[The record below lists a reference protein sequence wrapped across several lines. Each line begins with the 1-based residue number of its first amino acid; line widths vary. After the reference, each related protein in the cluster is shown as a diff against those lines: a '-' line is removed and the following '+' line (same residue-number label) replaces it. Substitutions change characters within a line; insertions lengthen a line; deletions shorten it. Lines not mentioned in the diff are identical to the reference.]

1 MHQKNKGNPMPTT
14 LTLKK
19 NPFLKTLK
27 TVVQNITSQNAI
39 PVLKY
44 VYFDVQADKLV
55 LKSSNATTT
64 LEKAMPVEEDLLTI
78 DGQPAT
84 LLIDAKFFL
93 TVANSLN
100 SDDITLIVDDTK
112 KTITLKTPSTEMDLK
127 GLDAEQYPRIKEINN
142 QEAIFLDTKDLIQAL
157 NETVVSVSKQESR
170 PILTGVHLR
179 FTDTH
184 FIVEA
189 TDSHILSQKRLPKP
203 ENAPTDLDLV
213 LPSLAVKQLQQLTND
228 KLFFTYDDS
237 SAIFTSE
244 DTTLT
249 TRLIE
254 GNYPDVD
261 RLLGGHYTRKTVM
274 DRAELHDTVKRAQI
288 VLSNSE
294 QGRAQLDTNG
304 VATLT
309 AKTPDN
315 VANLSETLTTFTETL
330 DDEEPQEFTICFNPS
345 YMVKLLATL
354 KSNLVN
360 IDFMGPVRPMRI
372 TPQEDDS
379 LIHLLTPIRKN

>member
-1 MHQKNKGNPMPTT
+1 MPTT

-27 TVVQNITSQNAI
+27 SVVQNITSQNAI

-112 KTITLKTPSTEMDLK
+112 KTITLKTLSTEMDLK

-142 QEAIFLDTKDLIQAL
+142 QEAISLDTKDLIQAL

-184 FIVEA
+184 FIIEA

-354 KSNLVN
+354 KSDLVN

>member
-1 MHQKNKGNPMPTT
+1 MPTT

-27 TVVQNITSQNAI
+27 AVVQNIASQNAI

-44 VYFDVQADKLV
+44 VYFDVQSDKLV

-64 LEKAMPVEEDLLTI
+64 LEKAMPVEEDVLTI
-78 DGQPAT
+78 DGQPTT

-142 QEAIFLDTKDLIQAL
+142 QEAISLDTKDLIQAL

-261 RLLGGHYTRKTVM
+261 RLLGGHYTRKAVM

-354 KSNLVN
+354 KSDLVN

-379 LIHLLTPIRKN
+379 LIHLLTPIRKD

>member
-1 MHQKNKGNPMPTT
+1 MHQKRKGNLMPTT

-27 TVVQNITSQNAI
+27 SVVQNITSQNAI

-78 DGQPAT
+78 DGQPTT

-142 QEAIFLDTKDLIQAL
+142 QEAISLDTKDLIQAL

-203 ENAPTDLDLV
+203 ENTPTDLDLV
-213 LPSLAVKQLQQLTND
+213 LPSLAVKQLQQLTNN

-354 KSNLVN
+354 KSDLVN

>member
-1 MHQKNKGNPMPTT
+1 MPTT

-19 NPFLKTLK
+19 TPFLKTLK
-27 TVVQNITSQNAI
+27 TVVQNITAQNAI

-44 VYFDVQADKLV
+44 VYFDVQIDKLI

-64 LEKAMPVEEDLLTI
+64 LEKTMPVEEDILTI
-78 DGQPAT
+78 DGQPTT

-100 SDDITLIVDDTK
+100 SDYITLIVDDTK

-142 QEAIFLDTKDLIQAL
+142 QEAISLDTKDFVQAL
-157 NETVVSVSKQESR
+157 NETIVSVSKQESR
-170 PILTGVHLR
+170 PILTGIHLR

-189 TDSHILSQKRLPKP
+189 TDSHTLSQKRLPKP
-203 ENAPTDLDLV
+203 ENAPEKLDLV
-213 LPSLAVKQLQQLTND
+213 LPTLAIKQLQQLTTD
-228 KLFFTYDDS
+228 ELLFAYDES
-237 SAIFTSE
+237 SAVFTSE
-244 DTTLT
+244 NVTLT

-261 RLLGGHYTRKTVM
+261 RLLGSHYTRKTVM

-288 VLSNSE
+288 VLSNNE
-294 QGRAQLDTNG
+294 QGHAQLDTNG

-354 KSNLVN
+354 KSDLVN

-379 LIHLLTPIRKN
+379 LIHVLTPIRKN

>member
-1 MHQKNKGNPMPTT
+1 MHQKRKGNLMPTT

-27 TVVQNITSQNAI
+27 SVVQNITSQNAI

-64 LEKAMPVEEDLLTI
+64 LEKTMPVEEDLLTI

-142 QEAIFLDTKDLIQAL
+142 QEAISLDTKDLIQAL

-330 DDEEPQEFTICFNPS
+330 DNEEPQEFTICFNPS

-354 KSNLVN
+354 KSDLVN
-360 IDFMGPVRPMRI
+360 IDFMGPIRPMRI
-372 TPQEDDS
+372 TPQEDDN

>member
-1 MHQKNKGNPMPTT
+1 MPTT

-27 TVVQNITSQNAI
+27 SVVQNITSQNAI

-44 VYFDVQADKLV
+44 VYFDVQSDKLV

-64 LEKAMPVEEDLLTI
+64 LEKTMPVEEDILTI
-78 DGQPAT
+78 DGQPTT

-100 SDDITLIVDDTK
+100 GDHLTLIVDEDK
-112 KTITLKTPSTEMDLK
+112 KKITLKTPSTEMDLK
-127 GLDAEQYPRIKEINN
+127 GLDAEQYPRIKEIDN
-142 QEAIFLDTKDLIQAL
+142 QQAISLDTNDFVQAL

-179 FTDTH
+179 LTDTH

-189 TDSHILSQKRLPKP
+189 TDSHTLSQKRLPKP
-203 ENAPTDLDLV
+203 ENAPTDLYVV
-213 LPSLAVKQLQQLTND
+213 LPSLAIKQLQQLTSD

-237 SAIFTSE
+237 SAIFTNE

-249 TRLIE
+249 TRLLE

-261 RLLGGHYTRKTVM
+261 RLLGGHYNRKTVM

-288 VLSNSE
+288 VLSNGE

-304 VATLT
+304 IATIT
-309 AKTPDN
+309 AKAPGSI
-315 VANLSETLTTFTETL
+315 ANLSETLTTFTETL

-354 KSNLVN
+354 KTDLVN
-360 IDFMGPVRPMRI
+360 INFMGPLRPMLI
-372 TPQEDDS
+372 TSQEDDS
-379 LIHLLTPIRKN
+379 LIHLLTHIRKD

>member
-1 MHQKNKGNPMPTT
+1 MPTT

-27 TVVQNITSQNAI
+27 SVVQNITSQNTI

-44 VYFDVQADKLV
+44 VYVDVQTDKLV

-64 LEKAMPVEEDLLTI
+64 LEKAMPVEENILTI
-78 DGQPAT
+78 NGQPTT

-142 QEAIFLDTKDLIQAL
+142 QQTLSLNTKAFVQAL
-157 NETVVSVSKQESR
+157 NETVVSVSNQESR
-170 PILTGVHLR
+170 PILTGIHLR
-179 FTDTH
+179 LTDTH
-184 FIVEA
+184 FIIEA
-189 TDSHILSQKRLPKP
+189 TDSHTLSQKRLPKP
-203 ENAPTDLDLV
+203 ENAPEKLDLV
-213 LPSLAVKQLQQLTND
+213 LPTLAVKQLQQLTTD
-228 KLFFTYDDS
+228 KLLFAYDES
-237 SAIFTSE
+237 SAVFTSE
-244 DTTLT
+244 NVTLT

-254 GNYPDVD
+254 G
-261 RLLGGHYTRKTVM
+261 HYGRQTVM
-274 DRAELHDTVKRAQI
+274 DTKELQDTVKRAQI
-288 VLSNSE
+288 ILSNGEKGHASLHTD
-294 QGRAQLDTNG
+294 GI
-304 VATLT
+304 ATIT
-309 AKTPDN
+309 AKLPDG

-330 DDEEPQEFTICFNPS
+330 DDEEAQTFDIAFNPS
-345 YMVKLLATL
+345 FMAKLLATL
-354 KSNLVN
+354 KTNLVN

-379 LIHLLTPIRKN
+379 LIHLLTPIRQN

>member
-1 MHQKNKGNPMPTT
+1 MPTT

-27 TVVQNITSQNAI
+27 SVVQNITSQNAI

-142 QEAIFLDTKDLIQAL
+142 QEAISLDTKDLIQAL

-213 LPSLAVKQLQQLTND
+213 LPSLTVKQLQQLTND

-330 DDEEPQEFTICFNPS
+330 DNKEPQEFTICFNPS

-354 KSNLVN
+354 KSDLVN
-360 IDFMGPVRPMRI
+360 IDFMGPIRPMRI

>member
-1 MHQKNKGNPMPTT
+1 MPTT

-27 TVVQNITSQNAI
+27 SVVQNITSQNAI

-44 VYFDVQADKLV
+44 VYFDVQSDKLV
-55 LKSSNATTT
+55 LKSSNSQTT
-64 LEKAMPVEEDLLTI
+64 LEKTMPVEEDVLTI
-78 DGQPAT
+78 DGQPTT

-142 QEAIFLDTKDLIQAL
+142 QEAISLDTKDLIQAL
-157 NETVVSVSKQESR
+157 NETVVSISKQESR
-170 PILTGVHLR
+170 PILTGVHFRL
-179 FTDTH
+179 TDTH
-184 FIVEA
+184 FIIEA

-203 ENAPTDLDLV
+203 ENAPTGLDLV

-261 RLLGGHYTRKTVM
+261 RLLGGHYTRKAVM

-354 KSNLVN
+354 KSDLVN
-360 IDFMGPVRPMRI
+360 IDFMGPFRPMRI

>member
-1 MHQKNKGNPMPTT
+1 MPTT

-27 TVVQNITSQNAI
+27 SVVQNITSQNAI

-142 QEAIFLDTKDLIQAL
+142 QEAISLDTKDLIQAL

-330 DDEEPQEFTICFNPS
+330 DNEEPQEFTICFNPS

-354 KSNLVN
+354 KSDLVN
-360 IDFMGPVRPMRI
+360 IDFMGPFRPMRI

-379 LIHLLTPIRKN
+379 LIHLLTPIRQN

>member
-1 MHQKNKGNPMPTT
+1 MPTT

-27 TVVQNITSQNAI
+27 SVVQNITSQNAI

-142 QEAIFLDTKDLIQAL
+142 QEAISLDTKDLIQAL

-261 RLLGGHYTRKTVM
+261 RLLGGHYTRKAVM

-330 DDEEPQEFTICFNPS
+330 NDEEPQEFTICFNPS

-354 KSNLVN
+354 KTDLVN
-360 IDFMGPVRPMRI
+360 IDFMGPFRPMRI

>member
-1 MHQKNKGNPMPTT
+1 MHQKRKGNLMPTT

-27 TVVQNITSQNAI
+27 SVVQNITSQNAI

-78 DGQPAT
+78 DGQPTT

-142 QEAIFLDTKDLIQAL
+142 QEAISLDTKDLIQAL

-203 ENAPTDLDLV
+203 ENTPTDLDLV

-261 RLLGGHYTRKTVM
+261 RLLGCHYTRKTVM

-354 KSNLVN
+354 KSDLVN

>member
-1 MHQKNKGNPMPTT
+1 MHQKRKGNLMPTT

-27 TVVQNITSQNAI
+27 SVVQNITSQNAI

-142 QEAIFLDTKDLIQAL
+142 QEAISLDTKDLIQAL

-354 KSNLVN
+354 KSDLVN
-360 IDFMGPVRPMRI
+360 IDFMGPFRPMHI

-379 LIHLLTPIRKN
+379 LIHLLTPIRKD

>member
-1 MHQKNKGNPMPTT
+1 MPTT

-19 NPFLKTLK
+19 TPFLKTLK
-27 TVVQNITSQNAI
+27 TVVQNITTQNAI

-44 VYFDVQADKLV
+44 VYVDVQTDKLV

-64 LEKAMPVEEDLLTI
+64 LEKIIPVEEEVLTI

-100 SDDITLIVDDTK
+100 GDHITLIVDDNK

-127 GLDAEQYPRIKEINN
+127 GLDSEQYPRIKEINN
-142 QEAIFLDTKDLIQAL
+142 QQAISLDTKDFVQAL

-170 PILTGVHLR
+170 PILTGIHLR

-189 TDSHILSQKRLPKP
+189 TDSHTLSQKRLPKP
-203 ENAPTDLDLV
+203 ENAPEKLDLV
-213 LPSLAVKQLQQLTND
+213 LPTLAIKQLQQLTTD
-228 KLFFTYDDS
+228 ELLFAYDES
-237 SAIFTSE
+237 SAVFTSE
-244 DTTLT
+244 NVTLT

-261 RLLGGHYTRKTVM
+261 RLLGGHYGRQTVM
-274 DRAELHDTVKRAQI
+274 DTKELQDTVKRAQI
-288 VLSNSE
+288 ILSNNG
-294 QGRAQLDTNG
+294 QGCAQLHTDG
-304 VATLT
+304 IATLT
-309 AKTPDN
+309 AKLPDN

-330 DDEEPQEFTICFNPS
+330 EDDEPQEFAIAFNPS
-345 YMVKLLATL
+345 YMAKLLATI
-354 KSNLVN
+354 KSDLVN

-372 TPQEDDS
+372 TSPEDDS
-379 LIHLLTPIRKN
+379 LLHLLTPIRKN

>member
-1 MHQKNKGNPMPTT
+1 MPTT

-44 VYFDVQADKLV
+44 VYFDVQTDKLI

-64 LEKAMPVEEDLLTI
+64 LEKTMPVEKDILTI
-78 DGQPAT
+78 DGQPTT

-100 SDDITLIVDDTK
+100 SDYITLIVDDTK
-112 KTITLKTPSTEMDLK
+112 KAITLKTPSIEMDLK
-127 GLDAEQYPRIKEINN
+127 GLDAEQYPRIKEIDN
-142 QEAIFLDTKDLIQAL
+142 QQAISLDTKAFVQAL
-157 NETVVSVSKQESR
+157 NETVVSVSNQESR
-170 PILTGVHLR
+170 PILTGIHLR

-189 TDSHILSQKRLPKP
+189 TDSHTLSQKRLPKP
-203 ENAPTDLDLV
+203 ENAPEKLDLV
-213 LPSLAVKQLQQLTND
+213 LPTLAIKQLQQLTTD
-228 KLFFTYDDS
+228 ELLFAYDES
-237 SAIFTSE
+237 SAVFTSE
-244 DTTLT
+244 NVTLT

-261 RLLGGHYTRKTVM
+261 RLLGGHYTCKTIM
-274 DRAELHDTVKRAQI
+274 NRTELHDTVKRAQI
-288 VLSNSE
+288 ILSNGE
-294 QGRAQLDTNG
+294 QGHTLLHTDG
-304 VATLT
+304 IATIT
-309 AKTPDN
+309 AKAPEN

-330 DDEEPQEFTICFNPS
+330 EEDENQTFDIAFNPS
-345 YMVKLLATL
+345 FMAKLLATL
-354 KSNLVN
+354 KTDLVN
-360 IDFMGPVRPMRI
+360 IDFTGPVRPMRI

-379 LIHLLTPIRKN
+379 LIHLLTPIRQN

>member
-1 MHQKNKGNPMPTT
+1 MPTT

-27 TVVQNITSQNAI
+27 SVVQNITSQNAI

-142 QEAIFLDTKDLIQAL
+142 QEAISLDTKDLIQAL

-213 LPSLAVKQLQQLTND
+213 LPSLAVKQIQQLTND

-330 DDEEPQEFTICFNPS
+330 KEDEAQTFDIAFNPS
-345 YMVKLLATL
+345 FMAKLLATL
-354 KSNLVN
+354 KTDLVN

-379 LIHLLTPIRKN
+379 LLHLLTPIRQN

>member
-1 MHQKNKGNPMPTT
+1 MPTT

-27 TVVQNITSQNAI
+27 SVVQNITSQNAI

-78 DGQPAT
+78 DGQPTT

-142 QEAIFLDTKDLIQAL
+142 QEAISLDTKDLIQAL

-179 FTDTH
+179 FTDMH

-203 ENAPTDLDLV
+203 ENTPTDLDLV

-354 KSNLVN
+354 KSDLVN

>member
-1 MHQKNKGNPMPTT
+1 MPTT

-27 TVVQNITSQNAI
+27 SVVQNITSQNAI

-78 DGQPAT
+78 DGQPTT

-142 QEAIFLDTKDLIQAL
+142 QEAISLDTKDLIQAL
-157 NETVVSVSKQESR
+157 NETVVSVSKQESH

-354 KSNLVN
+354 KSDLVN
-360 IDFMGPVRPMRI
+360 IDFMGPFRPMHI

-379 LIHLLTPIRKN
+379 LIHLLTPIRKD

>member
-1 MHQKNKGNPMPTT
+1 MPTT

-19 NPFLKTLK
+19 KPFLKTLK
-27 TVVQNITSQNAI
+27 SVVQNITSQNAI

-78 DGQPAT
+78 DGQPTT

-93 TVANSLN
+93 IVANSLN

-142 QEAIFLDTKDLIQAL
+142 QEAISLDTKDLIQAL

-203 ENAPTDLDLV
+203 ENTPTDLDLV

-354 KSNLVN
+354 KSDLVN

>member
-1 MHQKNKGNPMPTT
+1 MPTT

-19 NPFLKTLK
+19 TPFLKTLK
-27 TVVQNITSQNAI
+27 SVVQNIASQNAI

-44 VYFDVQADKLV
+44 VYFDVQADKLI

-64 LEKAMPVEEDLLTI
+64 LEKTMPVEEDVLTI
-78 DGQPAT
+78 NGQPTA

-100 SDDITLIVDDTK
+100 GDHITLIVDGNK

-127 GLDAEQYPRIKEINN
+127 GLDPEQYPRIKEINN
-142 QEAIFLDTKDLIQAL
+142 QEAISLDTKDFVQAL
-157 NETVVSVSKQESR
+157 NETIVSVSKQETR

-179 FTDTH
+179 LTDTH

-189 TDSHILSQKRLPKP
+189 TDSHTLSQKRLPKP
-203 ENAPTDLDLV
+203 ENAPTDLDVV
-213 LPSLAVKQLQQLTND
+213 LPSLAIKQLQQLTSD

-237 SAIFTSE
+237 SAIFTNE

-249 TRLIE
+249 TRLLE

-261 RLLGGHYTRKTVM
+261 RLLGGHHTRKTVM
-274 DRAELHDTVKRAQI
+274 DRAKLHDTVKRAQI
-288 VLSNSE
+288 VLSNGE
-294 QGRAQLDTNG
+294 QGRAQLHTDG
-304 VATLT
+304 IATIT
-309 AKTPDN
+309 AKAPDS

-330 DDEEPQEFTICFNPS
+330 DDDEAQEFTICFNPA
-345 YMVKLLATL
+345 YMAKLLATI
-354 KSNLVN
+354 KSDLVN
-360 IDFMGPVRPMRI
+360 IDFMGPLRPMLI

-379 LIHLLTPIRKN
+379 LIHLLTPIRKD

>member
-1 MHQKNKGNPMPTT
+1 MPTT

-19 NPFLKTLK
+19 TPFLKTLK
-27 TVVQNITSQNAI
+27 AVVQNIASQNAI

-44 VYFDVQADKLV
+44 VYFDVQSDKLV
-55 LKSSNATTT
+55 LKSSDSRTT
-64 LEKAMPVEEDLLTI
+64 LEKTMPVEEDILTI
-78 DGQPAT
+78 DGQPTT

-100 SDDITLIVDDTK
+100 GDHITLIVDEDK
-112 KTITLKTPSTEMDLK
+112 KKMTLKTPSTEMDLK
-127 GLDAEQYPRIKEINN
+127 GLDAEQYPRIKEIAN
-142 QEAIFLDTKDLIQAL
+142 QEAISLDTKNFIQAL
-157 NETVVSVSKQESR
+157 NQTIVSVSKQESR
-170 PILTGVHLR
+170 PILTGLHLR

-184 FIVEA
+184 FIIEA
-189 TDSHILSQKRLPKP
+189 TDSHVLSQKRLPKP
-203 ENAPTDLDLV
+203 ENAPTDLDIV
-213 LPSLAVKQLQQLTND
+213 LPMSAIKQLQQLTSD
-228 KLFFTYDDS
+228 KLLFTYDDS
-237 SAIFTSE
+237 SAIFTNE
-244 DTTLT
+244 NTTLT
-249 TRLIE
+249 TRLLE

-261 RLLGGHYTRKTVM
+261 RLLGGHYTRKAVM

-315 VANLSETLTTFTETL
+315 VANLSETLTTFTETI
-330 DDEEPQEFTICFNPS
+330 DDDEPQEFTVCFNPA
-345 YMVKLLATL
+345 YMAKLLATF
-354 KSNLVN
+354 KSDLVN
-360 IDFMGPVRPMRI
+360 IDFIGPLRPMLI

>member
-1 MHQKNKGNPMPTT
+1 MSTT

-19 NPFLKTLK
+19 TPFLKTLK
-27 TVVQNITSQNAI
+27 SVVQNITSQNAI

-44 VYFDVQADKLV
+44 VYFDVQTDKLV

-64 LEKAMPVEEDLLTI
+64 LEKAMPVEEDVLTI
-78 DGQPAT
+78 DGQPTT

-100 SDDITLIVDDTK
+100 SDDITLIVDDDK

-142 QEAIFLDTKDLIQAL
+142 QEAISLDTKDLIQAL

-213 LPSLAVKQLQQLTND
+213 LPNLAVKQLQQLTND

-261 RLLGGHYTRKTVM
+261 RLLGGHYTRKAVM

-354 KSNLVN
+354 KTDLVN
-360 IDFMGPVRPMRI
+360 IDFMGPFRPMRI

>member
-1 MHQKNKGNPMPTT
+1 MPTT

-19 NPFLKTLK
+19 TPFLKTLK

-44 VYFDVQADKLV
+44 VYFDVQSNKLI

-64 LEKAMPVEEDLLTI
+64 LEKAMPVEEDILTI
-78 DGQPAT
+78 DGQPTT

-100 SDDITLIVDDTK
+100 GDHITLIVDGDK

-127 GLDAEQYPRIKEINN
+127 GLDPEQYPRIKEINN
-142 QEAIFLDTKDLIQAL
+142 QEAISLDTKDFVQAL
-157 NETVVSVSKQESR
+157 NETIVSVSKQESR

-179 FTDTH
+179 LTDTH

-189 TDSHILSQKRLPKP
+189 TDSHTLSQKRLPKP

-261 RLLGGHYTRKTVM
+261 RLLGGHYTRKAVM

-354 KSNLVN
+354 KTDLVN
-360 IDFMGPVRPMRI
+360 IDFMGPFRPMRI

>member
-1 MHQKNKGNPMPTT
+1 MHQKRKGNLMPTT

-27 TVVQNITSQNAI
+27 SVVQNITSQNAI

-78 DGQPAT
+78 DGQPTT

-142 QEAIFLDTKDLIQAL
+142 QEAISLDTKDLIQAL
-157 NETVVSVSKQESR
+157 NETVVSVSKQESH

-354 KSNLVN
+354 KSDLVN
-360 IDFMGPVRPMRI
+360 IDFMGPFRPMHI

-379 LIHLLTPIRKN
+379 LIHLLTPIRKD

>member
-1 MHQKNKGNPMPTT
+1 MHQKRKGNLMPTT

-27 TVVQNITSQNAI
+27 SVVQNITSQNAI

-78 DGQPAT
+78 DGQPTT

-142 QEAIFLDTKDLIQAL
+142 QEAISLDTKDLIQAL

-354 KSNLVN
+354 KSDLVN

>member
-1 MHQKNKGNPMPTT
+1 MPTT

-27 TVVQNITSQNAI
+27 SVVQNITSQNAI

-142 QEAIFLDTKDLIQAL
+142 QEAISLDTKNLIQAL

-170 PILTGVHLR
+170 PILTGVHFRL
-179 FTDTH
+179 TETH
-184 FIVEA
+184 FIIEA
-189 TDSHILSQKRLPKP
+189 TDSHSLSQKRLPKP

-330 DDEEPQEFTICFNPS
+330 DNEEPQEFTICFNPS

-354 KSNLVN
+354 KSDLVN
-360 IDFMGPVRPMRI
+360 IDFMGPIRPMRI

>member
-1 MHQKNKGNPMPTT
+1 MPTT

-27 TVVQNITSQNAI
+27 SVVQNITSQNAI

-64 LEKAMPVEEDLLTI
+64 LEKTMPVEEDLLTI

-142 QEAIFLDTKDLIQAL
+142 QEAISLDTKDLIQAL

-330 DDEEPQEFTICFNPS
+330 DNEEPQEFTICFNPS

-354 KSNLVN
+354 KSDLVN
-360 IDFMGPVRPMRI
+360 IDFMGPIRPMRI
-372 TPQEDDS
+372 TPQEDDN

>member
-1 MHQKNKGNPMPTT
+1 MPTT

-27 TVVQNITSQNAI
+27 SVVQNITSQNAI

-142 QEAIFLDTKDLIQAL
+142 QEAISLDTKDLIQAL

-261 RLLGGHYTRKTVM
+261 SLLGGHYTRKTVM

-330 DDEEPQEFTICFNPS
+330 DNEEPQEFTICFNPS

-354 KSNLVN
+354 KSDLVN
-360 IDFMGPVRPMRI
+360 IDFMGPIRPMRI

>member
-1 MHQKNKGNPMPTT
+1 MPTT

-19 NPFLKTLK
+19 TPFLKTLK
-27 TVVQNITSQNAI
+27 TVVQNITAQNAI

-142 QEAIFLDTKDLIQAL
+142 QEAISLDTKDLIQAL

-330 DDEEPQEFTICFNPS
+330 DNEEPQEFTICFNPS

-354 KSNLVN
+354 KSDLVN
-360 IDFMGPVRPMRI
+360 IDFMGPIRPMRI

>member
-1 MHQKNKGNPMPTT
+1 MPTT

-27 TVVQNITSQNAI
+27 SVVQNITSQNAI

-78 DGQPAT
+78 DGQPTT

-142 QEAIFLDTKDLIQAL
+142 QEAISLDTKDLIQAL

-203 ENAPTDLDLV
+203 ENTPTDLDLV

-315 VANLSETLTTFTETL
+315 VANLLETLTTFTETL

-345 YMVKLLATL
+345 FMAKLLATL
-354 KSNLVN
+354 KSDLVN

-372 TPQEDDS
+372 TSPDDDS
-379 LIHLLTPIRKN
+379 LLHLLTPVRQN

>member
-1 MHQKNKGNPMPTT
+1 MPTT

-27 TVVQNITSQNAI
+27 SVVQNITSQNAI

-78 DGQPAT
+78 DGQPTT

-142 QEAIFLDTKDLIQAL
+142 QKAISLDTKDLIQAL

-203 ENAPTDLDLV
+203 ENTPTDLDLV

-354 KSNLVN
+354 KSDLVN

>member
-1 MHQKNKGNPMPTT
+1 MPTT

-27 TVVQNITSQNAI
+27 SVVQNITSQNAI

-127 GLDAEQYPRIKEINN
+127 SLDAEQYPRIKEINN
-142 QEAIFLDTKDLIQAL
+142 QEAISLDTKDLIQAL

-330 DDEEPQEFTICFNPS
+330 DNEEPQEFTICFNPS

-354 KSNLVN
+354 KSDLVN
-360 IDFMGPVRPMRI
+360 IDFMGPIRPMHI

>member
-1 MHQKNKGNPMPTT
+1 MPTT

-19 NPFLKTLK
+19 TPFLKTLK

-44 VYFDVQADKLV
+44 VYFDVQADKLI

-64 LEKAMPVEEDLLTI
+64 LEKTMPVEEDILTI
-78 DGQPAT
+78 EDQPTT

-100 SDDITLIVDDTK
+100 SDAITLIVDDTK

-142 QEAIFLDTKDLIQAL
+142 QQAISLDTKAFVQAL
-157 NETVVSVSKQESR
+157 NETVVSVSNQESR
-170 PILTGVHLR
+170 PILTGIHLR

-189 TDSHILSQKRLPKP
+189 TDSHTLSQKRLPKP
-203 ENAPTDLDLV
+203 ENAPEKLDLV
-213 LPSLAVKQLQQLTND
+213 LPTLAIKQLQQLTTD
-228 KLFFTYDDS
+228 ELLFAYDES
-237 SAIFTSE
+237 SAVFTGE
-244 DTTLT
+244 NVTLT

-261 RLLGGHYTRKTVM
+261 CLLGGHYGRQTVM
-274 DRAELHDTVKRAQI
+274 DTKELQDTVKRAQI
-288 VLSNSE
+288 ILSNGE
-294 QGRAQLDTNG
+294 KGHTLLHTDG
-304 VATLT
+304 IATIT
-309 AKTPDN
+309 TKAPEN

-330 DDEEPQEFTICFNPS
+330 EEDEAQTFDIAFNPS
-345 YMVKLLATL
+345 FMAKLLATL
-354 KSNLVN
+354 KTDLVN

-372 TPQEDDS
+372 TPQENDS
-379 LIHLLTPIRKN
+379 LLHLLTPIRQN

>member
-1 MHQKNKGNPMPTT
+1 MPTT

-19 NPFLKTLK
+19 TPFLKTLK
-27 TVVQNITSQNAI
+27 TVVQNITAQNAI

-44 VYFDVQADKLV
+44 VYFDVQTDKLI

-64 LEKAMPVEEDLLTI
+64 LEKTMPVEEDILTI
-78 DGQPAT
+78 DGQPTT

-100 SDDITLIVDDTK
+100 SDYITLIVDDTK

-127 GLDAEQYPRIKEINN
+127 GLDAEQYPRIKEVNN
-142 QEAIFLDTKDLIQAL
+142 QQAISLDTKAFVQAL
-157 NETVVSVSKQESR
+157 DETVVSVSNQESR
-170 PILTGVHLR
+170 PILTGIHLR

-189 TDSHILSQKRLPKP
+189 TDSHTLSQKRLPKP
-203 ENAPTDLDLV
+203 ENAPKKLDLV
-213 LPSLAVKQLQQLTND
+213 LPTLAIKQLQQLTTD
-228 KLFFTYDDS
+228 ELLFAYDES
-237 SAIFTSE
+237 SAVFTSE
-244 DTTLT
+244 NVTLT

-261 RLLGGHYTRKTVM
+261 RLLGGHYGRQTVM
-274 DRAELHDTVKRAQI
+274 DTKELQDTVKRAQI
-288 VLSNSE
+288 ILSNGE
-294 QGRAQLDTNG
+294 KGHTLLHTDG
-304 VATLT
+304 IATIT
-309 AKTPDN
+309 AKAPEN

-330 DDEEPQEFTICFNPS
+330 EEDEDQTFDIAFNPS
-345 YMVKLLATL
+345 FMAKLLATL
-354 KSNLVN
+354 KTDLVN

-379 LIHLLTPIRKN
+379 LLHLLTPIRQN

>member
-1 MHQKNKGNPMPTT
+1 MPTT

-44 VYFDVQADKLV
+44 VYFDVQSDKLV

-64 LEKAMPVEEDLLTI
+64 LEKTIPVEEDILTI
-78 DGQPAT
+78 DGQPTT

-100 SDDITLIVDDTK
+100 SDYITLIVDDTK

-142 QEAIFLDTKDLIQAL
+142 QQAISLDTKAFVKAL
-157 NETVVSVSKQESR
+157 NETVVSVSNQESR
-170 PILTGVHLR
+170 PILTGIHLR

-189 TDSHILSQKRLPKP
+189 TDSHTLSQKRLPKP
-203 ENAPTDLDLV
+203 ENAPEKLDLV
-213 LPSLAVKQLQQLTND
+213 LPTLAIKQLQQLTTD
-228 KLFFTYDDS
+228 ELLFAYDES
-237 SAIFTSE
+237 SAVFTGE
-244 DTTLT
+244 NVTLT

-261 RLLGGHYTRKTVM
+261 RLLGGHYGRQTVM
-274 DRAELHDTVKRAQI
+274 DTKELQDTVKRAQI
-288 VLSNSE
+288 ILSNGE
-294 QGRAQLDTNG
+294 KGHTLLRTDG
-304 VATLT
+304 IATIT
-309 AKTPDN
+309 AKAPEN

-330 DDEEPQEFTICFNPS
+330 EEDEAQTFDIAFNPS
-345 YMVKLLATL
+345 FMAKLLATL
-354 KSNLVN
+354 KTDLVN

-379 LIHLLTPIRKN
+379 LLHLLTPIRQN